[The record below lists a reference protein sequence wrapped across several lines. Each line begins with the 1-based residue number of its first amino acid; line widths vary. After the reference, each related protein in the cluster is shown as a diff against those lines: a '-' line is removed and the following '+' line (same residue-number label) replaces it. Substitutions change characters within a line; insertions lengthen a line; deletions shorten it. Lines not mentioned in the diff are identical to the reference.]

1 MRINLTT
8 VALKQFPFVEKGQLK
23 IRDAQLPGFG
33 VIIGKRSKTFFVMSG
48 TDRKT
53 QTIGKFPDISL
64 AEARKLAMGKL
75 GDNRTQFRPPTL
87 SEAREQYLMEC
98 EKKNRP
104 ATVASYSHLLS
115 FIDDKPLDRIR
126 YSDLEDPTSHQVM
139 AWRVFFNWC
148 VRQKFISENPFLGSS
163 VKYGRRD
170 RVLTDEEIKSI
181 WYYQREPYS
190 TMLQLLL
197 LTGQRRNQIWGLKPE
212 WVSDDLVI
220 FPADVMKSKRSHTIP
235 LGKAALALTGSAPFT
250 FNGWSKGKRRIDRVT
265 GVSDWTVH
273 DLRRTFATIH
283 ARIGTPIHVTEAYL
297 DHSSGTISG
306 VTAIYVRHDFM
317 KEMAEAILRYEDFIF
332 TLVSP

>member
-1 MRINLTT
+1 VDDFNAARS
-8 VALKQFPFVEKGQLK
+8 
-23 IRDAQLPGFG
+23 G
-33 VIIGKRSKTFFVMSG
+33 VIPPLPWPP
-48 TDRKT
+48 
-53 QTIGKFPDISL
+53 FP
-64 AEARKLAMGKL
+64 
-75 GDNRTQFRPPTL
+75 PPLT
-87 SEAREQYLMEC
+87 
-98 EKKNRP
+98 
-104 ATVASYSHLLS
+104 
-115 FIDDKPLDRIR
+115 
-126 YSDLEDPTSHQVM
+126 
-139 AWRVFFNWC
+139 
-148 VRQKFISENPFLGSS
+148 
-163 VKYGRRD
+163 

-181 WYYQREPYS
+181 WHYQREPYS

-317 KEMAEAILRYEDFIF
+317 KEMCEAILRYEDFIF